1 MNYKASLI
9 IPIFNEINSL
19 ETLCKKLTEAFK
31 NTKIKY
37 IFVDDGS
44 SDGSLDWLNKNLDFF
59 FNTKDIE
66 LISKKKLWK
75 RLCFKRRYKKS
86 RGKTYYLY

>member
-19 ETLCKKLTEAFK
+19 ETLCNKLNEAFK

-44 SDGSLDWLNKNLDFF
+44 SDGSFDWLNKNLQTFF
-59 FNTKDIE
+59 KC
-66 LISKKKLWK
+66 L
-75 RLCFKRRYKKS
+75 
-86 RGKTYYLY
+86 LY